1 MSGGDSLNTPEIR
14 PARADDLVAVVEL
27 LTACGL
33 PAGDLSAAHLGDF
46 FVAIAEKTPECPS
59 PRQKPGSSSLD
70 LLDSGFRRN
79 DELTVD
85 QLLTTHR
92 LVGVVGLEPLGSFG
106 LLRSLA
112 VAPDC
117 RNTGLAH
124 RLVTACEERAK
135 GLHGISDL
143 YLLTTTA
150 VEYFL
155 RRGYREVARESVPGA
170 VATHPQFLGLCP
182 ASARCLAKNLIAPH
196 TNNQTK
202 ETEGFAMKKLEVFDP
217 AMCCST
223 GVCGVDVDPVLV
235 QFAADLQ
242 WLAEQNVEVKR
253 YNLGQEPQAFAANP
267 VVIKEMEAGMERLPI
282 LVVDG
287 SIVAT
292 GVYLSRAQLA
302 QKLGIALA
310 REDKPRIKVGGSCC
324 NPKSGC
330 C

>member
-1 MSGGDSLNTPEIR
+1 MSGGESLNTPEIR
-14 PARADDLVAVVEL
+14 PARADDLTAIVEL

-33 PAGDLSAAHLGDF
+33 PASDLSAAHLADF
-46 FVAIAEKTPECPS
+46 FVATA
-59 PRQKPGSSSLD
+59 
-70 LLDSGFRRN
+70 N
-79 DELTVD
+79 D
-85 QLLTTHR
+85 R
-92 LVGVVGLEPLGSFG
+92 LIGVAGVERLERVG

-117 RNTGLAH
+117 RNAGLAH
-124 RLVTACEERAK
+124 RLVTASEERAK
-135 GLHGISDL
+135 SLHGISDL

-150 VEYFL
+150 ADYFL
-155 RRGYREVARESVPGA
+155 QRGYREVPRASVPGG
-170 VATHPQFLGLCP
+170 VAAHPQFLGLCP
-182 ASARCLAKNLIAPH
+182 ASARCLGKSLTGHP

-202 ETEGFAMKKLEVFDP
+202 ETEGIAMKKLEVFDP

-267 VVIKEMEAGMERLPI
+267 AVIKEMEAGMERLPI

-310 REDKPRIKVGGSCC
+310 SEDKPRIKVGGSCC